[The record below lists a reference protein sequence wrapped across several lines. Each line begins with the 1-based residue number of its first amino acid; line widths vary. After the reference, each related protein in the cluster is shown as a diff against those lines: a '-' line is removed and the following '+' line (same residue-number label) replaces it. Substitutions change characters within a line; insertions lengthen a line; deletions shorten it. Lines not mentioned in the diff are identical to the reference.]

1 MDNRMDHRMGN
12 ADGSRVD
19 RNRRFE
25 DRVVFISGVARGQ
38 GRSHAVGFAREG
50 ARIIGIDICS
60 DLEHAPYPGATEED
74 LAETVRLVEQEGGAM
89 HAEVADVR
97 DYRATKNALLAGVE
111 LYGRL
116 DVILANAGTYAP
128 MPVQYVATDSWD
140 ETVAVNLTGVFH
152 TVKAGLRTMIE
163 QDEGGA
169 IVLTSS
175 TAGLKGFYGAP
186 AYNAAKHGVVGLM
199 RSLALE
205 LAPNRIRVNSIHPTS
220 VNTPMIVND
229 VFPQLVR
236 MDLENPTIEDAADF
250 LRPQQPLDVPWIEP
264 EDITNAMLWL
274 CSQEA
279 RYVTGVAMP
288 IDAGALLK

>member
-1 MDNRMDHRMGN
+1 MAKDDPTRP
-12 ADGSRVD
+12 D

-25 DRVVFISGVARGQ
+25 DKVVFISGAARGQ

-50 ARIIGIDICS
+50 ARIIGVDICS

-74 LAETVRLVEQEGGAM
+74 LAETVRQVESVGGAM

-97 DYRATKNALLAGVE
+97 DYAATRSALRSGVE
-111 LYGRL
+111 RYGRL
-116 DVILANAGTYAP
+116 DAILANAGSYAP
-128 MPVQYVATDSWD
+128 MPVQYVDTDSWD

-152 TVKAGLRTMIE
+152 TVKAGVRTMVE

-169 IVLTSS
+169 VVITSS

-186 AYNAAKHGVVGLM
+186 AYNAAKHGLVGLM

-205 LAPNRIRVNSIHPTS
+205 LAPNRIRVNSVHPTS
-220 VNTPMIVND
+220 VRTPMIIND

-236 MDLENPTIEDAADF
+236 MDLENPTVDDAADF
-250 LRPQQPLDVPWIEP
+250 LAPQQAIDVPWIDP

-274 CSQEA
+274 CSDEA
-279 RYVTGVAMP
+279 RYVTGVALP